1 MKRSITKLIVGLTT
15 LALAGTIITQI
26 FWVHNAVELKEEQ
39 FNSRTKVALKTIV
52 NQLFSVRVDSIG
64 DGSFLC
70 KASCNN
76 MSGNQLISIDAN
88 MLDSLIR
95 SEFNCMRIEKDFV
108 YAVYNTHSKKI
119 IMGSP
124 GEYSNQLIASP
135 HNASLSCIHRN
146 DAFFLSVYFP
156 HQKTMLFNQIY
167 WWVMLSIV
175 FLIIIIASY
184 SYTVLSFLKQKRLS
198 EMKNDFVNNMTHEL
212 KTPVS
217 TISLAS
223 EMLMKAS
230 VYGQSDKVMKYAAMI
245 YGENSRLK
253 SQIDHVLQVT
263 VLDKDEFRLKLTQ
276 VDVIQI
282 LDSLCEGFDL
292 LVKELGGSITR
303 TFDKGELNI
312 LADNVHFVNII
323 SNLIDNA
330 IKYSPEKPEIKVYAI
345 RKSGGVMIGVSDKGL
360 GILPENQKDIFKKF
374 YRVPTGNLHNVKGFG
389 LGLFYVKTMVEAH
402 GGHINL
408 KSDLGKGTTFEVYFP
423 GSNGKRLKQVV
434 DEK

>member
-1 MKRSITKLIVGLTT
+1 
-15 LALAGTIITQI
+15 
-26 FWVHNAVELKEEQ
+26 
-39 FNSRTKVALKTIV
+39 
-52 NQLFSVRVDSIG
+52 
-64 DGSFLC
+64 
-70 KASCNN
+70 
-76 MSGNQLISIDAN
+76 
-88 MLDSLIR
+88 
-95 SEFNCMRIEKDFV
+95 
-108 YAVYNTHSKKI
+108 
-119 IMGSP
+119 MGSP